1 MLVYLIRH
9 GKTDWNAEK
18 RIMGQNP
25 LPLSE
30 HGREQVKLLASALK
44 GEGIKTIYTSAVARA
59 KETASILAWE
69 WMAEVIEEPRL
80 NESPFEKWVGKTH
93 EELRGDPDFKLYH
106 TAPTKSRFSADEG
119 MADIQR
125 RALEAVARIVE
136 EAKSEKVALVSHR
149 DVIKP
154 IVVHYLGLDLDAM
167 HGLSVSTASATLL
180 DLRAGLTRFR
190 YVNFAP
196 WRWRD
201 KILLTEGKKSE

>member
-1 MLVYLIRH
+1 MLIFLMRH
-9 GKTDWNAEK
+9 GETDWNDEK
-18 RIMGQNP
+18 RVMGQRP
-25 LPLSE
+25 VPLSE

-44 GEGIKTIYTSAVARA
+44 GEGIITIYTSAVARA

-93 EELRGDPDFKLYH
+93 EDLRHDPDFKLYH
-106 TAPTKSRFSADEG
+106 TAPTRSRFSADEG

-125 RALEAVARIVE
+125 RALAAVARIVDD
-136 EAKSEKVALVSHR
+136 AKAEKVALVSHR

-154 IVVHYLGLDLDAM
+154 ILVHYLGIDLDAM

-180 DLRAGLTRFR
+180 DLRGGRVRFR

-196 WRWRD
+196 WRWRER
-201 KILLTEGKKSE
+201 ILLTESKKSE